1 MQPTIPAAGAPG
13 AAPAAATGSLS
24 VPGHALRVAVGQE
37 LAARVL
43 AVAGGVVELAI
54 AGGRMSARTALPLQ
68 PGQALRLVVSA
79 TDSERVTLRPALTGG
94 TGPAADTAGRSPAF
108 GALRAAGLTAPA
120 AGAVL
125 AALAEAGAPPPTA
138 DAAARLGA
146 RAADAGVAGRTMAT
160 AFVRLDAAGLPTTPA
175 AVAGLAALA
184 HGPAVGRALA
194 TVIDA
199 ARAAAPTIGGTAA
212 PPPASRPSAGRAANP
227 QAPPPAVTSPA
238 PSAPAAPSATPAGSV
253 PAPGG
258 GPAPAHPSP
267 APGAAPPAG
276 GTAPIAAALGGLV
289 DRIAR
294 DAVSGDVA
302 ALRAAIAD
310 LGAGLEARLAR
321 GDVPRDA
328 PVRALLSALA
338 SHPATEPALARAA
351 AGLADAVAAQPLA
364 VTAGG
369 PTPAGP
375 PAPGGAYLQLPLP
388 GGGTVEV
395 RVDPDAAGDEDG
407 GGAHAARRVAFLL
420 DLSALGSV
428 MVMATATGDADPV
441 DARVRAADEGVRSF
455 LAHDISELAA
465 ALGTDGRP
473 ARVRVEA
480 LARATPERLI
490 APPPAT
496 GLDRRA

>member
-1 MQPTIPAAGAPG
+1 MQHTTPAAGTPG
-13 AAPAAATGSLS
+13 AALTAVAGALS
-24 VPGHALRVAVGQE
+24 VPAHALRVAVGQE
-37 LAARVL
+37 VAARVL
-43 AVAGGVVELAI
+43 AVAGGVVDLAV

-68 PGQALRLVVSA
+68 PGQTLRLVVSTA
-79 TDSERVTLRPALTGG
+79 DAERVTLRPAPIGG
-94 TGPAADTAGRSPAF
+94 TGPTADAAGRSPAF
-108 GALRAAGLTAPA
+108 GALRAAGFTTPT
-120 AGAVL
+120 AGALL
-125 AALAEAGAPPPTA
+125 AALAEAGVPPPTA

-146 RAADAGVAGRTMAT
+146 RAAQAGVSGRSLAT
-160 AFVRLDAAGLPTTPA
+160 AFVRLDTAGLPATPA

-194 TVIDA
+194 AVIDA
-199 ARAAAPTIGGTAA
+199 ARAAAPTIGDTAA
-212 PPPASRPSAGRAANP
+212 PPPASRPSAGGAAIP
-227 QAPPPAVTSPA
+227 QAPPPAATSPA
-238 PSAPAAPSATPAGSV
+238 PSAPSATPAGSV

-276 GTAPIAAALGGLV
+276 GTAPMATALAGLV

-294 DAVSGDVA
+294 DVASGDVA

-364 VTAGG
+364 VAAGG
-369 PTPAGP
+369 HTPTGP

-395 RVDPDAAGDEDG
+395 RVDPDAAGDEEG
-407 GGAHAARRVAFLL
+407 GGAPAPRRVAFLL

-441 DARVRAADEGVRSF
+441 DARVRAADDGVRSF
-455 LAHDISELAA
+455 LAHNISELAA
-465 ALGTDGRP
+465 ALGTDGSP